1 MKKQMLKKYAGLKF
15 LSREWGTIKIF
26 CKKYGKSEELHFLHF
41 CFNLPSQKT
50 KLRHLLHDFNN
61 LQYF

>member
-50 KLRHLLHDFNN
+50 KFT
-61 LQYF
+61 